1 MTVSTHSQR
10 GASPTE
16 VSSSRQ
22 VPAKWIHSPNE
33 LLSTMNRVV
42 GKDNVRVE
50 VSVATT
56 TMDLEHC

>member
-16 VSSSRQ
+16 VSSGRQ

-42 GKDNVRVE
+42 GKDNVCVE
-50 VSVATT
+50 VSVAITT
-56 TMDLEHC
+56 VELEHR